1 MSKPKKTKD
10 IQNNIIL
17 ENDTSLDYNPIYK
30 VNYMVNAL
38 IDTIYVFS
46 GKYITESQEELF
58 QKIFSESEILNI
70 NENKIKIK
78 FSEQQ
83 IYFDDSIGTI
93 KIKIL
98 MELKKDISIDEIYL
112 FCEKIETLNSV
123 SVYKSLTQ
131 NKKLELTKIRM
142 DQFLS
147 NIVSKE
153 NGELIEKPEEKET
166 YSFDD
171 ILELKLQDKKYIVN
185 KVLGQKFFLV
195 ENEYPF
201 ISNPYEVK
209 GYDIFFEKEARKSL
223 TTLNSHLLLST
234 GNILNNNIYLCLAS
248 DVLDFV
254 SKKEISE
261 ETTIKIYY
269 PFLYNKN
276 INSLEDLD
284 ENKQKLIEGNK
295 KYINEKTSDLLKSID
310 LFYNV
315 YKLKKTNLNYQQKGI
330 KFIKAIMKPEFD
342 VKIPLEIIFKIV
354 HATINNPL
362 IKFNPS
368 SRQENIYRL
377 YTDKVALDGRKIPY
391 LKKASI
397 FRLIKNIGKTKSVAI
412 YIEKTDLSNQS
423 IICEFDENGYI
434 TITSEFQNIVSEE
447 EIEQIFRDSL
457 NPIIE
462 EIKNLLE
469 QSGYKL
475 NKFNS

>member
-1 MSKPKKTKD
+1 
-10 IQNNIIL
+10 
-17 ENDTSLDYNPIYK
+17 
-30 VNYMVNAL
+30 MVNGS

-46 GKYITESQEELF
+46 GKNITVSQEELF
-58 QKIFSESEILNI
+58 QTIFTETEISNI

-123 SVYKSLTQ
+123 SVYQSLTQ

-147 NIVSKE
+147 NIVSNE
-153 NGELIEKPEEKET
+153 NGELFEKPEEKET
-166 YSFDD
+166 YTFDD

-201 ISNPYEVK
+201 ISNPYEVN

-234 GNILNNNIYLCLAS
+234 GNILNNNIYLCLAT

-295 KYINEKTSDLLKSID
+295 KYINEKTNDLLKSID

-315 YKLKKTNLNYQQKGI
+315 YKLRKTNLNYQQKGI
-330 KFIKAIMKPEFD
+330 KFIKAVMKPEFD
-342 VKIPLEIIFKIV
+342 VKIPL
-354 HATINNPL
+354 
-362 IKFNPS
+362 
-368 SRQENIYRL
+368 
-377 YTDKVALDGRKIPY
+377 
-391 LKKASI
+391 
-397 FRLIKNIGKTKSVAI
+397 
-412 YIEKTDLSNQS
+412 
-423 IICEFDENGYI
+423 
-434 TITSEFQNIVSEE
+434 
-447 EIEQIFRDSL
+447 
-457 NPIIE
+457 
-462 EIKNLLE
+462 
-469 QSGYKL
+469 
-475 NKFNS
+475 